1 MSDGHAETA
10 DATAQPLP
18 TSIWRLLWRVSQHE
32 PRSFWLG
39 WVTFVIFFTLPALA
53 GYLLGRG
60 FEALSE
66 GDNSAVYRFAAL
78 LAVRRGG
85 PHGDHPLR
93 RHHVDQGVGAHADD
107 RPRQPAR
114 SPRWR
119 AGAPRPV
126 SRSARRGRR

>member
-1 MSDGHAETA
+1 MSDG
-10 DATAQPLP
+10 DAVTTGAPPPLP

-78 LAVRRGG
+78 LACAEV
-85 PHGDHPLR
+85 
-93 RHHVDQGVGAHADD
+93 
-107 RPRQPAR
+107 AR
-114 SPRWR
+114 MAIIHYAAVTWTK
-119 AGAPRPV
+119 AW
-126 SRSARRGRR
+126 